1 MDAMEPGRLL
11 LFDIDGTLL
20 DTGGAGLRALRGAFL
35 DFFGI
40 GPDRHGEFPVLDL
53 AGSTDGGILRGLFDH
68 FGWAWCE
75 DRAGGF
81 YELYHERLAVELSP
95 GTGTAAGRVLP
106 GVPELLDRLKNGGGH
121 RLGLLTG

>member
-1 MDAMEPGRLL
+1 M

-53 AGSTDGGILRGLFDH
+53 AGSTDGGILRGFSIISAGLGAKIGRAVFTS
-68 FGWAWCE
+68 FTTSGW
-75 DRAGGF
+75 R
-81 YELYHERLAVELSP
+81 SS
-95 GTGTAAGRVLP
+95 
-106 GVPELLDRLKNGGGH
+106 
-121 RLGLLTG
+121 